1 MGIKRK
7 KTILAACCLF
17 FVLCASILFCACT
30 SQIGTSASESG
41 NQEEV
46 VEIPNGE
53 DSGTDEEPSGEPGED
68 SPEETLPEEE
78 LPGGDEE
85 LPNDQGPDQP
95 TEGDQSGQEEQQPE
109 VVYEEEETILFAN
122 NGVGY
127 VLNPF
132 ADGEFSFEVESEE
145 VLTAL
150 PYFKSAIA
158 LSPVSVGETKLT
170 VKIATDE
177 KIRIKVYNII
187 VLPFDEVLNI
197 EIESLEGKELKGG
210 ARADGSYLIYNANV
224 VSCRN
229 LTIED
234 FSIEKSDNIFIV
246 ENSVVA
252 AKTENG
258 GTRLSF
264 SFYVSGGQEAKIKV
278 FAENNFV
285 NLLTPTIAEETYVV
299 SEFLREISYSLT
311 NEGKSP
317 IEGENGFKLYLPTIG
332 FEDEL
337 DKEGYYTYYN
347 LTIDKTLF
355 SVSTMSSNIEIV
367 ESEGGFVIY
376 SKEEGTA
383 RVLISAK
390 DGSNLSESFI
400 IETAPLLATEYI
412 VSLNGEEFNLMPDGF
427 LDFLLGLDNFEIN
440 QEDEPYV
447 LEISKNPIF
456 SKTEYQIV
464 VANGNSVDLNYET
477 VGGSTKLSFIPVE
490 TGTTEFN
497 ILYKGRIISSF
508 TVDVKEKEYEILIE
522 NFEDEIE
529 IDLGSSVKLVI
540 TLTHFGEVI
549 TKPIYS
555 ISCNQSGAIF
565 DSLTYNG
572 TVFIRFE
579 SAGEYYFTIEA
590 SDYGVSRTIKFIV
603 A

>member
-1 MGIKRK
+1 MEIKRK

-30 SQIGTSASESG
+30 SKIGTSASESG

-53 DSGTDEEPSGEPGED
+53 DSGTDEEP
-68 SPEETLPEEE
+68 
-78 LPGGDEE
+78 
-85 LPNDQGPDQP
+85 PNDQGEDQNQPEEVPQEPEGPDQP
-95 TEGDQSGQEEQQPE
+95 TEGNQSGQEEQQPE

-383 RVLISAK
+383 LVLISAK

-400 IETAPLLATEYI
+400 IETAPLLATEYV
-412 VSLNGEEFNLMPDGF
+412 VSIGGEETIFTPE
-427 LDFLLGLDNFEIN
+427 DFCYYLLGLESFEMSK
-440 QEDEPYV
+440 DGDPFV
-447 LEISKNPIF
+447 LQILQNPIY

-477 VGGSTKLSFIPVE
+477 VDGTTKLSFIPVE

-497 ILYKGRIISSF
+497 ILYNGRIISSF

-529 IDLGSSVKLVI
+529 IDLGSSVELVI

-555 ISCNQSGAIF
+555 ISCNQSGVIF
-565 DSLTYNG
+565 DSLAYYG
-572 TVFIRFE
+572 SVFIRFE

-590 SDYGVSRTIKFIV
+590 RGYGVSRTIKFIV

>member
-1 MGIKRK
+1 MEIKRK

-53 DSGTDEEPSGEPGED
+53 DSGTDEEP
-68 SPEETLPEEE
+68 
-78 LPGGDEE
+78 
-85 LPNDQGPDQP
+85 PNDQGEDQNP
-95 TEGDQSGQEEQQPE
+95 Q
-109 VVYEEEETILFAN
+109 VVYDEEETILFAN

-132 ADGEFSFEVESEE
+132 ADGEFSFEVESDE

-187 VLPFDEVLNI
+187 VLPFDEVLNV
-197 EIESLEGKELKGG
+197 EIEGLGGKELKGG
-210 ARADGSYLIYNANV
+210 TRSERSYLIYNANV

-246 ENSVVA
+246 ENSVVVE
-252 AKTENG
+252 KKEDG
-258 GTRLSF
+258 GTTLSF

-383 RVLISAK
+383 LVLISAK

-400 IETAPLLATEYI
+400 IETAPLLATEYV
-412 VSLNGEEFNLMPDGF
+412 VSIGGEETIFTPE
-427 LDFLLGLDNFEIN
+427 DFCYYLLGLESFEMSK
-440 QEDEPYV
+440 DGDPFV
-447 LEISKNPIF
+447 LQILQNPIY

-497 ILYKGRIISSF
+497 ILYNGRIISSF

-529 IDLGSSVKLVI
+529 IDLGSSVELVI

-549 TKPIYS
+549 TRPTYS

-572 TVFIRFE
+572 RVFIRFE

-590 SDYGVSRTIKFIV
+590 SGYGVSRTIKFIV

>member
-1 MGIKRK
+1 MEIKRK

-30 SQIGTSASESG
+30 SKIGTPTSESG

-68 SPEETLPEEE
+68 LPEETLPEEVPQE
-78 LPGGDEE
+78 PES
-85 LPNDQGPDQP
+85 PDQP

-145 VLTAL
+145 VLIAL
-150 PYFKSAIA
+150 PYFKRAIA
-158 LSPVSVGETKLT
+158 LSPVLVGETKLT

-299 SEFLREISYSLT
+299 SEFLSEISYSLT

-383 RVLISAK
+383 LVLISAK

-400 IETAPLLATEYI
+400 IETAPLLATEYV
-412 VSLNGEEFNLMPDGF
+412 VSIGGEETIFTPE
-427 LDFLLGLDNFEIN
+427 DFCYYLLGLESFEMSK
-440 QEDEPYV
+440 DGDPFV
-447 LEISKNPIF
+447 LQILQNPTY

-477 VGGSTKLSFIPVE
+477 VGGTTKLSFIPVE

-497 ILYKGRIISSF
+497 ILYNGRIISSF

-529 IDLGSSVKLVI
+529 IDLGGSVELVI

-565 DSLTYNG
+565 DSLAYYG
-572 TVFIRFE
+572 SVFIRFE

>member
-1 MGIKRK
+1 MEIKRK

-53 DSGTDEEPSGEPGED
+53 DSGTDEEP
-68 SPEETLPEEE
+68 
-78 LPGGDEE
+78 
-85 LPNDQGPDQP
+85 PNDQGEDQNP
-95 TEGDQSGQEEQQPE
+95 Q
-109 VVYEEEETILFAN
+109 VVYDEEETILFAN

-132 ADGEFSFEVESEE
+132 ADGEFSFEVESDE

-187 VLPFDEVLNI
+187 VLPFDEVLNV
-197 EIESLEGKELKGG
+197 EIEGLGGKELKGG
-210 ARADGSYLIYNANV
+210 TRADGSYLIYNANV

-246 ENSVVA
+246 ENSVVVE
-252 AKTENG
+252 KKEDG
-258 GTRLSF
+258 GTTLSF

-383 RVLISAK
+383 LVLISAK

-400 IETAPLLATEYI
+400 IETAPLLATEYV
-412 VSLNGEEFNLMPDGF
+412 VSIGGEETIFTPE
-427 LDFLLGLDNFEIN
+427 DFCYYLLGLESFEMSK
-440 QEDEPYV
+440 DGDPFV
-447 LEISKNPIF
+447 LQILQNPTY

-497 ILYKGRIISSF
+497 ILYNGRIISSF

-529 IDLGSSVKLVI
+529 IDLGSSVELVI

-549 TKPIYS
+549 TRPTYS

-572 TVFIRFE
+572 RVFIRFE

-590 SDYGVSRTIKFIV
+590 SGYGVSRTIKFIV

>member
-1 MGIKRK
+1 MEIKRK

-53 DSGTDEEPSGEPGED
+53 DSGTDEEP
-68 SPEETLPEEE
+68 
-78 LPGGDEE
+78 
-85 LPNDQGPDQP
+85 PNDQGEDQNP
-95 TEGDQSGQEEQQPE
+95 Q
-109 VVYEEEETILFAN
+109 VVYDEEETILFAN

-132 ADGEFSFEVESEE
+132 ADGEFSFEVESDE

-187 VLPFDEVLNI
+187 VLPFDEVLNV
-197 EIESLEGKELKGG
+197 EIEGLGGKELKGG
-210 ARADGSYLIYNANV
+210 TRADGSYLIYNANV

-246 ENSVVA
+246 ENSVVVE
-252 AKTENG
+252 KKEDG
-258 GTRLSF
+258 GTTLSF

-400 IETAPLLATEYI
+400 IETAPLLATEYV
-412 VSLNGEEFNLMPDGF
+412 VSIGGEETIFTPE
-427 LDFLLGLDNFEIN
+427 DFCYYLLGLESFEMSK
-440 QEDEPYV
+440 DGDPFV
-447 LEISKNPIF
+447 LQILQNPTY

-497 ILYKGRIISSF
+497 ILYNGRIISSF

-529 IDLGSSVKLVI
+529 IDLGSSVELVI

-549 TKPIYS
+549 TRPTYS

-572 TVFIRFE
+572 RVFIRFE

-590 SDYGVSRTIKFIV
+590 SGYGVSRTIKFIV

>member
-1 MGIKRK
+1 MEIKRK

-53 DSGTDEEPSGEPGED
+53 DSGTDEEP
-68 SPEETLPEEE
+68 
-78 LPGGDEE
+78 
-85 LPNDQGPDQP
+85 PNDQGEDQNP
-95 TEGDQSGQEEQQPE
+95 Q
-109 VVYEEEETILFAN
+109 VVYDEEETILFAN

-132 ADGEFSFEVESEE
+132 ADGEFSFEVESDE

-187 VLPFDEVLNI
+187 VLPFDEVLNV
-197 EIESLEGKELKGG
+197 EIEGLGGKELKGG
-210 ARADGSYLIYNANV
+210 TRADGSYLIYNANV

-246 ENSVVA
+246 ENSVVVE
-252 AKTENG
+252 KKEDG
-258 GTRLSF
+258 GTTLSF

-383 RVLISAK
+383 LVLISAK

-400 IETAPLLATEYI
+400 IETAPLLATEYV
-412 VSLNGEEFNLMPDGF
+412 VSIGGEETIFTPE
-427 LDFLLGLDNFEIN
+427 DFCYYLLGLESFEMSK
-440 QEDEPYV
+440 DGDPFV
-447 LEISKNPIF
+447 LQILQNPIY

-497 ILYKGRIISSF
+497 ILYNGRIISSF

-529 IDLGSSVKLVI
+529 IDLGSSVELVI

-549 TKPIYS
+549 TRPTYS

-572 TVFIRFE
+572 RVFIRFE

-590 SDYGVSRTIKFIV
+590 SGYGVSRTIKFIV

>member
-41 NQEEV
+41 DQEEV

-85 LPNDQGPDQP
+85 LPNDQGEDQNP
-95 TEGDQSGQEEQQPE
+95 Q

-132 ADGEFSFEVESEE
+132 ADGEFSFEVESDE

-187 VLPFDEVLNI
+187 VLPFDEVLNV
-197 EIESLEGKELKGG
+197 EIESLGGKELKGG
-210 ARADGSYLIYNANV
+210 TRADGSYLIYNANV

-252 AKTENG
+252 AKTEDG

-285 NLLTPTIAEETYVV
+285 NLLTPTIAEKTYVV

-400 IETAPLLATEYI
+400 IETAPLLATEYV
-412 VSLNGEEFNLMPDGF
+412 VSIGGEETIFTPE
-427 LDFLLGLDNFEIN
+427 DFCYYLLGLESFEMSK
-440 QEDEPYV
+440 DGDPFV
-447 LEISKNPIF
+447 LQILQNPIY

-477 VGGSTKLSFIPVE
+477 VGGTTKLSFIPVE

-497 ILYKGRIISSF
+497 ILYNGRIISSF

-529 IDLGSSVKLVI
+529 IDLGSSVELVI

-549 TKPIYS
+549 TRPTYS

-572 TVFIRFE
+572 RVFIRFE

-590 SDYGVSRTIKFIV
+590 SGYGVSRTIKFIV

>member
-1 MGIKRK
+1 MEIKRK

-46 VEIPNGE
+46 VEMPNGE
-53 DSGTDEEPSGEPGED
+53 DSGTDEEP
-68 SPEETLPEEE
+68 
-78 LPGGDEE
+78 
-85 LPNDQGPDQP
+85 PNDQGEDQNPPEEVPQEPEGPDQP

-187 VLPFDEVLNI
+187 VLPFDEVLNV

-210 ARADGSYLIYNANV
+210 TRADGSYLIYNANV

-258 GTRLSF
+258 GTKLSF

-299 SEFLREISYSLT
+299 SEFLSEISYSLT
-311 NEGKSP
+311 NEGNSP

-337 DKEGYYTYYN
+337 DQEGYYTYYN

-383 RVLISAK
+383 LVLISAK

-400 IETAPLLATEYI
+400 IETAPLLATEYV
-412 VSLNGEEFNLMPDGF
+412 VSIGGEETIFTPE
-427 LDFLLGLDNFEIN
+427 DFCYYLLGLESFEMSK
-440 QEDEPYV
+440 DGDPFV
-447 LEISKNPIF
+447 LQILQNPIY

-477 VGGSTKLSFIPVE
+477 VSGSTKLSFIPVE

-497 ILYKGRIISSF
+497 ILYNGRIISSF

-529 IDLGSSVKLVI
+529 IDLGSSVELVI

-555 ISCNQSGAIF
+555 ISCNQSGVIF
-565 DSLTYNG
+565 DSLAYYG
-572 TVFIRFE
+572 SVFIRFE

-590 SDYGVSRTIKFIV
+590 SGYGVSRTIKFIV

>member
-1 MGIKRK
+1 MEIKRK

-68 SPEETLPEEE
+68 LPEETLPEEVPQE
-78 LPGGDEE
+78 PES
-85 LPNDQGPDQP
+85 PDQP
-95 TEGDQSGQEEQQPE
+95 TEGDQPGQEEQQPE

-132 ADGEFSFEVESEE
+132 ADGEFSFEVESDE

-177 KIRIKVYNII
+177 KIRIKVYKII
-187 VLPFDEVLNI
+187 VLPFDEVLNV

-252 AKTENG
+252 EKTENG
-258 GTRLSF
+258 GTTLSF

-299 SEFLREISYSLT
+299 SEFLSEISYSLT
-311 NEGKSP
+311 NEGNSP

-337 DKEGYYTYYN
+337 DQEGYYTYYN

-383 RVLISAK
+383 HVLISAK
-390 DGSNLSESFI
+390 DGSNLTENFI
-400 IETAPLLATEYI
+400 IETAPLLATEYV
-412 VSLNGEEFNLMPDGF
+412 VSIGGEETIFTPE
-427 LDFLLGLDNFEIN
+427 DFCYYLLGLESFEMSK
-440 QEDEPYV
+440 DGDPFV
-447 LEISKNPIF
+447 LQILQNPIY

-464 VANGNSVDLNYET
+464 VANGNSVDLNYEA
-477 VGGSTKLSFIPVE
+477 VGGSTKLLFIPVE

-497 ILYKGRIISSF
+497 ILYNGRIISSF

-529 IDLGSSVKLVI
+529 IDLGSSVELVI

-549 TKPIYS
+549 TRPTYS

-572 TVFIRFE
+572 RVFIRFE

-590 SDYGVSRTIKFIV
+590 SGYGVSRTIKFIV

>member
-1 MGIKRK
+1 MEIKRK

-53 DSGTDEEPSGEPGED
+53 DSGTDEEP
-68 SPEETLPEEE
+68 
-78 LPGGDEE
+78 
-85 LPNDQGPDQP
+85 PNDQGEDQNP
-95 TEGDQSGQEEQQPE
+95 Q
-109 VVYEEEETILFAN
+109 VVYDEEETILFAN

-132 ADGEFSFEVESEE
+132 ADGEFSFEVESDE

-158 LSPVSVGETKLT
+158 LSPVSGGETKLT

-187 VLPFDEVLNI
+187 VLPFDEVLNV
-197 EIESLEGKELKGG
+197 EIEGLGGKELKGG
-210 ARADGSYLIYNANV
+210 TRADGSYLIYNANV

-246 ENSVVA
+246 ENSVVVE
-252 AKTENG
+252 KKEDG
-258 GTRLSF
+258 GTTLSF

-383 RVLISAK
+383 LVLISAK

-400 IETAPLLATEYI
+400 IETAPLLATEYV
-412 VSLNGEEFNLMPDGF
+412 VSIGGEETIFTPE
-427 LDFLLGLDNFEIN
+427 DFCYYLLGLESFEMSK
-440 QEDEPYV
+440 DGDPFV
-447 LEISKNPIF
+447 LQILQNPIY

-497 ILYKGRIISSF
+497 ILYNGRIISSF

-529 IDLGSSVKLVI
+529 IDLGSSVELVI

-549 TKPIYS
+549 TRPTYS

-572 TVFIRFE
+572 RVFIRFE

-590 SDYGVSRTIKFIV
+590 SGYGVSRTIKFIV

>member
-1 MGIKRK
+1 MEIKRK

-30 SQIGTSASESG
+30 SKIGTPTSESG

-46 VEIPNGE
+46 VEMPNGE
-53 DSGTDEEPSGEPGED
+53 DSGTDEEPIGEPGED

-78 LPGGDEE
+78 LPGGDED
-85 LPNDQGPDQP
+85 LPNDQGEDQNP
-95 TEGDQSGQEEQQPE
+95 Q

-145 VLTAL
+145 VLIAL

-158 LSPVSVGETKLT
+158 LSPVLVGETKLT

-311 NEGKSP
+311 NEGNSP

-337 DKEGYYTYYN
+337 DQEGYYTYYN

-383 RVLISAK
+383 LVLISAK
-390 DGSNLSESFI
+390 DGTNLSESFI
-400 IETAPLLATEYI
+400 IETAPLLATEYV
-412 VSLNGEEFNLMPDGF
+412 VSIGGEETIFTPE
-427 LDFLLGLDNFEIN
+427 DFCYYLLGLESFEMSK
-440 QEDEPYV
+440 DGDPFV
-447 LEISKNPIF
+447 LQILQNPIY

-464 VANGNSVDLNYET
+464 VANGNSVDLNYEA
-477 VGGSTKLSFIPVE
+477 VGGSTKLLFIPVE

-497 ILYKGRIISSF
+497 ILYNGRIISSF

-529 IDLGSSVKLVI
+529 IDLGSSVELVI

-555 ISCNQSGAIF
+555 ISCNQSGVIF
-565 DSLTYNG
+565 DSLAYYG
-572 TVFIRFE
+572 SVFIRFE

-590 SDYGVSRTIKFIV
+590 SGYGVSRTIKFIV

>member
-1 MGIKRK
+1 MEIKRK

-30 SQIGTSASESG
+30 SQIGPPTSESG

-46 VEIPNGE
+46 VEMPNGE

-68 SPEETLPEEE
+68 SPEETLPEEVPQE
-78 LPGGDEE
+78 PES
-85 LPNDQGPDQP
+85 PDQP

-145 VLTAL
+145 VLIAL

-246 ENSVVA
+246 ENSVVVE
-252 AKTENG
+252 KKEDG
-258 GTRLSF
+258 GTTLSF

-299 SEFLREISYSLT
+299 SEFLSEISYSLT
-311 NEGKSP
+311 NEGNSP

-400 IETAPLLATEYI
+400 IETAPLLATEYV
-412 VSLNGEEFNLMPDGF
+412 VSIGGEETIFTPE
-427 LDFLLGLDNFEIN
+427 DFCYYLLGLESFEMSK
-440 QEDEPYV
+440 DGDPFV
-447 LEISKNPIF
+447 LQILQNPIY

-464 VANGNSVDLNYET
+464 VANGNSVDLNCET

-497 ILYKGRIISSF
+497 ILYNGRIISSF

-529 IDLGSSVKLVI
+529 IDLGGSVELVI

-549 TKPIYS
+549 TRPIYS

-565 DSLTYNG
+565 DGSTYKG
-572 TVFIRFE
+572 RVFIRFE

-590 SDYGVSRTIKFIV
+590 SGYGVSRTIKFIV

>member
-1 MGIKRK
+1 MISIRKEAIENFVIKEIEK
-7 KTILAACCLF
+7 VVKSGE
-17 FVLCASILFCACT
+17 FVASILDRFAEFYKERNNN
-30 SQIGTSASESG
+30 SEIIKRLEKNLQDIERKIGNLTKIVA
-41 NQEEV
+41 
-46 VEIPNGE
+46 
-53 DSGTDEEPSGEPGED
+53 
-68 SPEETLPEEE
+68 ETGKYTEMFETE
-78 LPGGDEE
+78 LD
-85 LPNDQGPDQP
+85 
-95 TEGDQSGQEEQQPE
+95 
-109 VVYEEEETILFAN
+109 
-122 NGVGY
+122 
-127 VLNPF
+127 
-132 ADGEFSFEVESEE
+132 
-145 VLTAL
+145 AL
-150 PYFKSAIA
+150 
-158 LSPVSVGETKLT
+158 
-170 VKIATDE
+170 TDE

-187 VLPFDEVLNI
+187 VLPFDEVLNV
-197 EIESLEGKELKGG
+197 EIEGLGGKELKGG
-210 ARADGSYLIYNANV
+210 TRADGSYLIYNANV

-246 ENSVVA
+246 ENSVVVE
-252 AKTENG
+252 KKEDG
-258 GTRLSF
+258 GTTLSF

-383 RVLISAK
+383 LVLISAK

-400 IETAPLLATEYI
+400 IETAPLLATEYV
-412 VSLNGEEFNLMPDGF
+412 VSIGGEETIFTPE
-427 LDFLLGLDNFEIN
+427 DFCYYLLGLESFEMSK
-440 QEDEPYV
+440 DGDPFV
-447 LEISKNPIF
+447 LQILQNPIY

-497 ILYKGRIISSF
+497 ILYNGRIISSF

-529 IDLGSSVKLVI
+529 IDLGSSVELVI

-549 TKPIYS
+549 TRPTYS

-572 TVFIRFE
+572 RVFIRFE

-590 SDYGVSRTIKFIV
+590 SGYGVSRTIKFIV

>member
-1 MGIKRK
+1 MEIKRK

-30 SQIGTSASESG
+30 SQIGPPTSESG

-46 VEIPNGE
+46 VEMPNGE
-53 DSGTDEEPSGEPGED
+53 DSGIDEEPSGEPGED
-68 SPEETLPEEE
+68 SPEETLPEEVPQE
-78 LPGGDEE
+78 PES
-85 LPNDQGPDQP
+85 PDQP
-95 TEGDQSGQEEQQPE
+95 TEGDQPGQEEQQPE
-109 VVYEEEETILFAN
+109 VVYEEEETILFAS

-145 VLTAL
+145 VLIAL

-158 LSPVSVGETKLT
+158 LSPVSAGETKLT

-187 VLPFDEVLNI
+187 VLPFDEDLNV

-278 FAENNFV
+278 FTENNFV

-299 SEFLREISYSLT
+299 SEFLSEISYSLT
-311 NEGKSP
+311 NEGNSP

-337 DKEGYYTYYN
+337 DQEGYYTYYN

-383 RVLISAK
+383 LVLISAK

-400 IETAPLLATEYI
+400 IETAPLLATEYV
-412 VSLNGEEFNLMPDGF
+412 VSIGGEETIFTPE
-427 LDFLLGLDNFEIN
+427 DFCYYLLGLESFEMSK
-440 QEDEPYV
+440 DGDPFV
-447 LEISKNPIF
+447 LQILQNPIF

-464 VANGNSVDLNYET
+464 VANGNSVDLNYEA
-477 VGGSTKLSFIPVE
+477 VGGSTKLLFIPVE

-497 ILYKGRIISSF
+497 ILYNGRIISSF

-529 IDLGSSVKLVI
+529 IDLGSSVELVI

-555 ISCNQSGAIF
+555 ISCNQSGVIF
-565 DSLTYNG
+565 DSLAYYG
-572 TVFIRFE
+572 SVFIRFE

-590 SDYGVSRTIKFIV
+590 SGYGVSRTIKFIV

>member
-1 MGIKRK
+1 MEIKRK

-30 SQIGTSASESG
+30 SQIGTPTSESG

-53 DSGTDEEPSGEPGED
+53 DSDEEPSGEPGED

-95 TEGDQSGQEEQQPE
+95 TEGDQSGQEEQQPG
-109 VVYEEEETILFAN
+109 VVYEEEEIILFAN

-285 NLLTPTIAEETYVV
+285 NLLTPTIAKETYVI

-332 FEDEL
+332 FKDEL
-337 DKEGYYTYYN
+337 DQEGYYTYYN
-347 LTIDKTLF
+347 LTMDKTLF

-383 RVLISAK
+383 VVVISAN
-390 DGSNLSESFI
+390 DGSNLTENFI
-400 IETAPLLATEYI
+400 IETAPLLATEYV
-412 VSLNGEEFNLMPDGF
+412 VSIGGEETIFTPE
-427 LDFLLGLDNFEIN
+427 DFCYYLLGLESFEMSK
-440 QEDEPYV
+440 DGDPFV
-447 LEISKNPIF
+447 LQILQNPIY

-464 VANGNSVDLNYET
+464 VANGNSVDLNYEA
-477 VGGSTKLSFIPVE
+477 VGGSTKLLFIPVE

-497 ILYKGRIISSF
+497 ILYNGRIISSF

-529 IDLGSSVKLVI
+529 IDLGSSVELVI

-549 TKPIYS
+549 TRPIYS

-565 DSLTYNG
+565 DGSTYKG
-572 TVFIRFE
+572 RVFIRFE

-590 SDYGVSRTIKFIV
+590 SGYGVSRTIKFIV

>member
-1 MGIKRK
+1 MEIKRK

-30 SQIGTSASESG
+30 SKIGTPTSESG

-53 DSGTDEEPSGEPGED
+53 DSGTDEEHSGEPGED
-68 SPEETLPEEE
+68 LPEETLPEEVPQE
-78 LPGGDEE
+78 PES
-85 LPNDQGPDQP
+85 PDQP
-95 TEGDQSGQEEQQPE
+95 TEGDQPGQEEQQPE

-145 VLTAL
+145 VLIAL
-150 PYFKSAIA
+150 PYFKRAIA

-252 AKTENG
+252 AKTEDG

-299 SEFLREISYSLT
+299 SAFLSEISYSLT
-311 NEGKSP
+311 NEGNSP

-337 DKEGYYTYYN
+337 DQEGYYTYYN

-383 RVLISAK
+383 LVLISAK
-390 DGSNLSESFI
+390 DGTNLSESFI
-400 IETAPLLATEYI
+400 IETAPLLATEYV
-412 VSLNGEEFNLMPDGF
+412 VSIGGEETIFTPE
-427 LDFLLGLDNFEIN
+427 DFCYYLLGLESFEMSK
-440 QEDEPYV
+440 DGDPFV
-447 LEISKNPIF
+447 LQILQNPIY

-464 VANGNSVDLNYET
+464 VANGNSVDLNCET
-477 VGGSTKLSFIPVE
+477 VGGTTKLSFIPVE

-497 ILYKGRIISSF
+497 ILYNGRIISSF

-529 IDLGSSVKLVI
+529 IDLGGSVELVI

-549 TKPIYS
+549 TRPIYS

-565 DSLTYNG
+565 DGSTYKG
-572 TVFIRFE
+572 RVFIRFE

-590 SDYGVSRTIKFIV
+590 SGYGVSRTIKFIV

>member
-85 LPNDQGPDQP
+85 LPNDQGEDQNP
-95 TEGDQSGQEEQQPE
+95 Q

-132 ADGEFSFEVESEE
+132 ADGEFSFEVESDE

-187 VLPFDEVLNI
+187 VLPFDEVLNV
-197 EIESLEGKELKGG
+197 EIESLGGKEFKGG
-210 ARADGSYLIYNANV
+210 TRADGSYLIYNANV

-246 ENSVVA
+246 ENS
-252 AKTENG
+252 
-258 GTRLSF
+258 
-264 SFYVSGGQEAKIKV
+264 
-278 FAENNFV
+278 
-285 NLLTPTIAEETYVV
+285 PTIAEETYVV

-337 DKEGYYTYYN
+337 DQEGYYTYYN

-400 IETAPLLATEYI
+400 IETAPLLATEYV
-412 VSLNGEEFNLMPDGF
+412 VSIGGEETIFTPE
-427 LDFLLGLDNFEIN
+427 DFCYYLLGLESFEMSK
-440 QEDEPYV
+440 DGDLFV
-447 LEISKNPIF
+447 LQILQNPIY

-477 VGGSTKLSFIPVE
+477 LGGSTKLSFIPVE

-497 ILYKGRIISSF
+497 ILYNGRIISSF

-529 IDLGSSVKLVI
+529 IDLGSSVELVI

-555 ISCNQSGAIF
+555 ISCNQSGVIF
-565 DSLTYNG
+565 DSLAYYG
-572 TVFIRFE
+572 SVFIRFE

-590 SDYGVSRTIKFIV
+590 SGYGVSRTIKFIV

>member
-1 MGIKRK
+1 MEIKRK

-68 SPEETLPEEE
+68 LPEETLPEEVPQE
-78 LPGGDEE
+78 PES
-85 LPNDQGPDQP
+85 PDQP

-132 ADGEFSFEVESEE
+132 ADGEFSFEVESDE

-177 KIRIKVYNII
+177 KIRIKVYKII
-187 VLPFDEVLNI
+187 VLPFDEVLNV

-252 AKTENG
+252 EKTENG
-258 GTRLSF
+258 GTTLSF

-299 SEFLREISYSLT
+299 SEFLSEISYSLT

-383 RVLISAK
+383 HVLISAK
-390 DGSNLSESFI
+390 DGSNLTENFI
-400 IETAPLLATEYI
+400 IETAPLLATEYV
-412 VSLNGEEFNLMPDGF
+412 VSIGGEETIFTPE
-427 LDFLLGLDNFEIN
+427 DFCYYLLGLESFEMSK
-440 QEDEPYV
+440 DGDPFV
-447 LEISKNPIF
+447 LQILQNPIY

-464 VANGNSVDLNYET
+464 VANGNSVDLNYEA
-477 VGGSTKLSFIPVE
+477 VGGSTKLLFIPVE

-497 ILYKGRIISSF
+497 ILYNGRIISSF

-529 IDLGSSVKLVI
+529 IDLGSSVELVI

-549 TKPIYS
+549 TRPTYS

-572 TVFIRFE
+572 RVFIRFE

-590 SDYGVSRTIKFIV
+590 SGYGVSRTIKFIV

>member
-30 SQIGTSASESG
+30 SKIGTPTSESG

-46 VEIPNGE
+46 VEMPNGE

-68 SPEETLPEEE
+68 SPEETLPEEVPQE
-78 LPGGDEE
+78 PE
-85 LPNDQGPDQP
+85 GPDQP
-95 TEGDQSGQEEQQPE
+95 TGGDQSGQEEQQPE

-145 VLTAL
+145 VLIAL

-158 LSPVSVGETKLT
+158 LSPVLVGETKLT

-299 SEFLREISYSLT
+299 SAFLSEISYSLT
-311 NEGKSP
+311 NEGNSP

-337 DKEGYYTYYN
+337 DQEGYYTYYN

-355 SVSTMSSNIEIV
+355 FVSTMSSNIEIV

-383 RVLISAK
+383 LVLISAK

-412 VSLNGEEFNLMPDGF
+412 VSLNGEEFNLTPDGF

-477 VGGSTKLSFIPVE
+477 VGGTTKLSFIPVE

-497 ILYKGRIISSF
+497 ILYNGRIISSF

-529 IDLGSSVKLVI
+529 IDLGSSVELVI

-555 ISCNQSGAIF
+555 ISCNQSGVIF
-565 DSLTYNG
+565 DSLAYYG
-572 TVFIRFE
+572 SVFIRFE

-590 SDYGVSRTIKFIV
+590 SGYGVSRTIKFIV

>member
-1 MGIKRK
+1 MEIKRK

-53 DSGTDEEPSGEPGED
+53 DSGTDEEP
-68 SPEETLPEEE
+68 
-78 LPGGDEE
+78 
-85 LPNDQGPDQP
+85 PNDQGEDQNP
-95 TEGDQSGQEEQQPE
+95 Q
-109 VVYEEEETILFAN
+109 VVYDEEETILFAN

-132 ADGEFSFEVESEE
+132 ADGEFSFEVESDE

-187 VLPFDEVLNI
+187 VLPFDEVLNV

-210 ARADGSYLIYNANV
+210 TRADGSYLIYNANV

-246 ENSVVA
+246 ENSVVVE
-252 AKTENG
+252 KKEDG
-258 GTRLSF
+258 GTGLSF

-299 SEFLREISYSLT
+299 SEFLSEISYSLT
-311 NEGKSP
+311 NEGNSP

-400 IETAPLLATEYI
+400 IETAPLLATEYV
-412 VSLNGEEFNLMPDGF
+412 VSIGGEETIFTPE
-427 LDFLLGLDNFEIN
+427 DFCYYLLGLESFEMSK
-440 QEDEPYV
+440 DGDPFV
-447 LEISKNPIF
+447 LQILQNPIY

-477 VGGSTKLSFIPVE
+477 VGGTTKLTFIPVE

-497 ILYKGRIISSF
+497 ILYNGRIISSF

-529 IDLGSSVKLVI
+529 IDLGSSVELVI

-549 TKPIYS
+549 TRPTYS

-572 TVFIRFE
+572 RVFIRFE

-590 SDYGVSRTIKFIV
+590 SGYGVSRTIKIIV